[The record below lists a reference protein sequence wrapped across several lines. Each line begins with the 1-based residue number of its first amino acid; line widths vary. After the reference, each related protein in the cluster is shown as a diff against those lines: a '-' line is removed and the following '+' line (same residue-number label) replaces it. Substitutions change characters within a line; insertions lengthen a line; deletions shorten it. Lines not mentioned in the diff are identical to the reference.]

1 MAKRQS
7 KKQASQVEVNP
18 PQESLANNMDH
29 PPGALGLRTHHGWT
43 PGKGNIL
50 EAKTLNATP
59 FRTLFEALKAMIT
72 EANLVFSENGLRM
85 AAIDTKQ
92 NAFVHLSIPSSSFE
106 LYHCEER
113 LVLGVDIPVVQK
125 IIKTAKLGDTLSFI
139 VHEDSRDK
147 LRICIENAERLSKGV
162 YPIPLRSLAEYKVRD
177 ALTFREAPPEIASA
191 EFLGYCRNMV
201 TLGSTRVEIQY
212 LGDELNFIALDGN
225 PPARYTIKLN
235 RPAPKNDSEPEKTP
249 ELARGVFLLQFLQH
263 VTKATALSQRVAL
276 YIQPTDPL
284 LICEYSIGN
293 LGTLK
298 YALKGK

>member
-7 KKQASQVEVNP
+7 RKQVSQLEVTTLEESPVSGNP
-18 PQESLANNMDH
+18 QPL
-29 PPGALGLRTHHGWT
+29 GALSLRPHHGWT

-50 EAKTLNATP
+50 EAKTINATP
-59 FRTLFEALKAMIT
+59 FKTLFEALKAMIT

-85 AAIDTKQ
+85 AAIDTHQ
-92 NAFVHLSIPSSSFE
+92 NAFVHLSIPSTSFE
-106 LYHCEER
+106 LFHCEER

-125 IIKTAKLGDTLSFI
+125 VIKTAKLGDTLSFI

-147 LRICIENAERLSKGV
+147 LRICIENAERLSDAV
-162 YPIPLRSLAEYKVRD
+162 YPMPLRSLAEYKVRD
-177 ALTFREAPPEIASA
+177 ALTFREAPPAIASA
-191 EFLGYCRNMV
+191 ELLGYCRNML
-201 TLGSTRVEIQY
+201 TLQSTKVEIQY
-212 LGDELNFIALDGN
+212 LGDELKFIALDGN

-235 RPAPKNDSEPEKTP
+235 RPAPKDDSQPEKTP

-263 VTKATALSQRVAL
+263 VTKATALSQRVHL

-284 LICEYSIGN
+284 LICEYSVGG